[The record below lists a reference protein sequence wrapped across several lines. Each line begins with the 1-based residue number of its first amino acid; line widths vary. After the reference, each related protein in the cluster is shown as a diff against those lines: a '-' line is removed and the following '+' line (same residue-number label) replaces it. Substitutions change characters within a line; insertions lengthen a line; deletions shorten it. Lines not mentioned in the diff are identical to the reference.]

1 VVILVTNGRA
11 KDSVV
16 RQKVRFKGSL
26 GLAEPLRARLEHRRL
41 IFRAARSL
49 AHFAPDLC
57 AEVCHTS

>member
-26 GLAEPLRARLEHRRL
+26 GLGEPLRASRASALEHPCREKSGTL
-41 IFRAARSL
+41 HSSL
-49 AHFAPDLC
+49 MC
-57 AEVCHTS
+57 